1 MVVRRISGGIIGCIR
16 FAYAVRQGMG
26 GNSMNIGVPKEVK
39 REEYRVAVTPA
50 GVAELAKAGHKVFV
64 ECSAGIGS
72 GFSDDSYRQSGA
84 AVTSRQELFGQ
95 AELIVKVK
103 EPLPEEFDLFWEG
116 QTLFTYLHLAP
127 NRKLTGF
134 LMDRKI
140 TALAYETLEIN
151 GTLPLLAPM
160 SEVAG
165 RMAPLM
171 AAWCLQHCR
180 GGAGLLPTGV
190 TGVKPAK
197 TLILGAGT
205 VGCHAAGVSLGIGM
219 ETVVL
224 NRGIDRLRLIDEL
237 FCGRVKTGM
246 LISERISAEIRDAD
260 VVIGAVLVPGGKT
273 PQLISRSML
282 AEMKKGAVIV
292 DVAVDQGGCAE
303 TTQPTTHDSPTY
315 VVDNIVHY
323 AVANM
328 PGAYPLTSTLALTN
342 ATLPYVLL
350 IANHGV
356 KDAVII
362 NPALATAINIQ
373 DGRIVNPAI
382 ADSLGILTQ

>member
-1 MVVRRISGGIIGCIR
+1 MI
-16 FAYAVRQGMG
+16 
-26 GNSMNIGVPKEVK
+26 IGVPKEIK

-50 GVAELAKAGHKVFV
+50 GVAELTRAGHEVFV

-84 AVTSRQELFGQ
+84 TVVIRQELFCRAG
-95 AELIVKVK
+95 LIVKVK
-103 EPLPEEFDLFWEG
+103 EPLPEEFELLREG

-127 NRKLTGF
+127 NRELTGF

-171 AAWCLQHCR
+171 ASWCLQHCR
-180 GGAGLLPTGV
+180 GGAGLLPTGA

-197 TLILGAGT
+197 ALILGAGT
-205 VGCHAAGVSLGIGM
+205 VGYHAARVSLGIGM

-224 NRGIDRLRLIDEL
+224 NRGIDRLQRIDEL
-237 FCGRVKTGM
+237 FCGRVKTGV

-260 VVIGAVLVPGGKT
+260 VVIGAILVPGGRT

-282 AEMKKGAVIV
+282 TEMKKGAVIV
-292 DVAVDQGGCAE
+292 DVAVDQGGTAE
-303 TTQPTTHDSPTY
+303 TTRPTTHDNPTY
-315 VVDNIVHY
+315 IVDNIVHY

-328 PGAYPLTSTLALTN
+328 PGAYPATSTLALAN
-342 ATLPYVLL
+342 ATLPYVML
-350 IANHGV
+350 IANYGV
-356 KDAVII
+356 EGAVARK
-362 NPALATAINIQ
+362 PAFATAINVQ
-373 DGRIVNPAI
+373 DGKIVHPAL
-382 ADSLGILTQ
+382 ADSLGTIS